1 MLGLGTVRNM
11 FWLFDMNIG
20 CQVLP
25 DPPAPLTKPAF
36 DIESWERETYCGG
49 DGAFSMTQTKEIWDP
64 RSMWYSSPPRMNASG
79 VTTLTWTLREI
90 IPVCVDTWKDV
101 ISVLRHILDIS
112 KFISRGPKFT
122 CTAMQQLK
130 AFQFFWTPLENTH
143 WSHQRPEDCPEDG
156 IVKHL

>member
-1 MLGLGTVRNM
+1 MSGLGRVRNM
-11 FWLFDMNIG
+11 LWLLDMNIG

-25 DPPAPLTKPAF
+25 DPPPPLTKPAF
-36 DIESWERETYCGG
+36 DRERWERERETYCGG

-101 ISVLRHILDIS
+101 ISVQRHILDIS
-112 KFISRGPKFT
+112 KFISRGPKKYT
-122 CTAMQQLK
+122 CTATTKSFSIFLITLYSLESFGEWKGWQNHQLW
-130 AFQFFWTPLENTH
+130 A
-143 WSHQRPEDCPEDG
+143 
-156 IVKHL
+156 